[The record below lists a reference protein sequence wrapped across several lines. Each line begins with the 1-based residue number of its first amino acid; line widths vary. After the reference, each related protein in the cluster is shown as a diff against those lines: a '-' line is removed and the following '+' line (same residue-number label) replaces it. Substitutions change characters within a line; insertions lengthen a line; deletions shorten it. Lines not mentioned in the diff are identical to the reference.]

1 MKLKKT
7 IFILIPF
14 LLTAVI
20 IGYTPDSKKA
30 ENASYNEKKEKYDM
44 NKYLDKNH
52 AEIDLDLGSG
62 FNLLDEDIV
71 KSDVILTGEYSNVSK
86 NYQVKLSL
94 LKYLNKK
101 YNVRYLL
108 ENISYSESGLINEYL
123 KSGDV
128 SKLDFV
134 VSGRID
140 FKDFN
145 DFWTKLKE
153 YNDTLPESKRI
164 AVIGISMEYHSWST
178 LAYINS
184 LIPES
189 EPISEIK
196 PFIKAYKEKVNTY
209 NKKMEQKSFDELIK
223 AFQNLH
229 KNMEAN
235 PAAYEKYLGNRYFDF
250 RLIADNFGEILNLNS
265 AGVIDYKE
273 VEESSLYNNFKKIH
287 YNLPK
292 GKYFGQFEMEHI
304 YQNKFA
310 CMEDTKSFAM
320 NLNGSDS
327 PVGCRVLSI
336 AYAYQNCKA
345 LTDQID
351 NREADVE
358 TEFTDLNLLQ
368 NISKSDI
375 TLFKLNGDKSPFST
389 KSYFVTSIDNMPDT
403 DYFKY
408 IILIKNSKAAASF

>member
-1 MKLKKT
+1 MKLKKI
-7 IFILIPF
+7 IFITIPF
-14 LLTAVI
+14 LLTAAI

-44 NKYLDKNH
+44 NKYLDENH
-52 AEIDLDLGSG
+52 AEIDLDTGSG
-62 FNLLDEDIV
+62 FSLMDEDIV

-108 ENISYSESGLINEYL
+108 ENISYSQSSLLNEYL

-134 VSGRID
+134 VPGRID
-140 FKDFN
+140 LKEFN
-145 DFWTKLKE
+145 DFCNKLKE
-153 YNDTLPESKRI
+153 YNDTLPESKKI
-164 AVIGISMEYHSWST
+164 IVIGINLEYYSWST
-178 LAYINS
+178 FAYINS

-196 PFIKAYKEKVNTY
+196 PFIKAYIENFKTFN
-209 NKKMEQKSFDELIK
+209 NKQNQENYDGIIK
-223 AFQNLH
+223 TFINLH
-229 KNMEAN
+229 KNMEDN
-235 PAAYEKYLGNRYFDF
+235 PAAYESYLGNRYFDF
-250 RLIADNFGEILNLNS
+250 KFTVDNFVNTYKIYN
-265 AGVIDYKE
+265 AGVTDYDE
-273 VEESSLYNNFKKIH
+273 VESIFYNNFKRIYH
-287 YNLPK
+287 NLPI
-292 GKYFGQFEMEHI
+292 GKYFGQFKMEHV
-304 YQNKFA
+304 YQNT
-310 CMEDTKSFAM
+310 CVYMGDTKRFAM
-320 NLNGSDS
+320 YLNGSDS
-327 PVGCRVLSI
+327 PVGGRVLSI
-336 AYAYQNCKA
+336 AYAYQNCMA

-358 TEFTDLNLLQ
+358 TEFTDLNLIQ

-375 TLFKLNGDKSPFST
+375 TLFKLNGDKSLFST
-389 KSYFVTSIDNMPDT
+389 KSYFVTSMDNMPDT